1 MAPVLRKYL
10 AGGRPA
16 PPQPLPEVSAL
27 IAEAAGRVGE
37 TSAAASTARRRSL
50 FRALTRRRVLLAIAA
65 VALVAAGGAY
75 TQRDAFTAQGA
86 DLSRRLI
93 GDERTARVESWYFRL
108 QDRVDRTKYRI
119 FGGET
124 NPFATDD
131 IVVEWVPRGPGRI
144 VHIDRSVPFQPVYAL
159 DPGDL
164 IDQPMKPPATRALRD
179 HLEPGE
185 GAWTTS
191 GLPRSTATDM
201 LMAKTFI
208 HPDPSRPYAS
218 VGVLLIDQRRARLHI
233 VGGTDDPGG
242 DRGVHG
248 PGAIAADDLA
258 LLLAAW
264 NGGFKGPHG
273 GFGMVADGQEYRP
286 LRNGLATICTG
297 ENGRIVMGTW
307 GSTLA
312 WSDTF
317 TACRQN
323 AVLLVENGEVS
334 TRVGEGNDT
343 WGYVQVDSTE
353 FITWRSAVGLTAD
366 GNLLFAAGNS
376 LSAESLA
383 KALWAAGAETAMQLD
398 INSPYVLAST
408 FFAQPGSS
416 TTPAKFMESM
426 PDSASRFFKTQERDF
441 MYVTYDDSRYRR

>member
-1 MAPVLRKYL
+1 MLRKYRP
-10 AGGRPA
+10 GGGDP
-16 PPQPLPEVSAL
+16 PPQPLPEASAPL
-27 IAEAAGRVGE
+27 AEAAGGMGE
-37 TSAAASTARRRSL
+37 RSIAPSARRGPFGLPRGV
-50 FRALTRRRVLLAIAA
+50 RRRMLLAIAA
-65 VALVAAGGAY
+65 LSVVALGAAY

-93 GDERTARVESWYFRL
+93 GDERTARVESWYFRV
-108 QDRVDRTKYRI
+108 QDRVDRAKYRV

-124 NPFATDD
+124 NPFANDD
-131 IVVEWVPRGPGRI
+131 IVIEWVPREHGRI
-144 VHIDRSVPFQPVYAL
+144 VRIDRSAPLVPHFDV

-164 IDQPMKPPATRALRD
+164 IDQPMTPPVTRPLRD
-179 HLEPGE
+179 SLEPGE
-185 GAWTTS
+185 GAWTTA

-208 HPDPSRPYAS
+208 HPDPARPYAS
-218 VGVLLIDQRRARLHI
+218 VGVLLIDQRRVQLHI
-233 VGGTDDPGG
+233 VGGTEDPGG
-242 DRGVHG
+242 DRGVRG
-248 PGAIAADDLA
+248 PGVIAADDLP

-273 GFGMVADGQEYRP
+273 GFGMVADGHEYRP

-297 ENGRIVMGTW
+297 ADGRIAMGTW

-334 TRVGEGNDT
+334 RRVGEGNDT

-366 GNLLFAAGNS
+366 GALLFAAGNS

-383 KALWAAGAETAMQLD
+383 RALWAAGAETAMQLD

-408 FFAQPGSS
+408 FFAQPGGVPS
-416 TTPAKFMESM
+416 PAKFMESM
-426 PDSASRFFKTQERDF
+426 PDAPSRFFKTQERDF
-441 MYVTYDDSRYRR
+441 MYVTFDDSRYRR